1 MVNDADYMAR
11 ALVHAERGRGRTSPN
26 PIVGAVVV
34 AADGVVV
41 ATGYHERAG
50 EAHAEVRALEAA
62 GPRARGATLYCTL
75 EPCCHVG
82 MTGPC
87 TTRIA
92 DAGIRRVVSAVRD
105 PNPKVAGGGVAE
117 LRSRG
122 IDVVEGVLEEAAARA
137 NGAFFTWVRKRRPQV
152 TMKIA
157 LSCDGYVARQRGQ
170 RTRITGA
177 AVARRTHRDR
187 AAIDAVAVG
196 VGTVLCDDPLLTART
211 AWRERPLTRV
221 IFDRRLRTPP
231 GARLL
236 TTLDSGPV
244 LIMCPDD
251 AALEPR
257 AALLRSAGAR
267 IEPIRGEF
275 LPEALSR
282 LAELKVTSLILEG
295 GPTLHEAFCRARL
308 VDRVQIYVGDRALWQ
323 DPALWRDPS
332 GSSPVPWID
341 AQTLPWT
348 ALAGPRVR
356 ILGDDVCI
364 EADLDESANVHGI
377 DRSGR

>member
-1 MVNDADYMAR
+1 VVNDADYMAR
-11 ALVHAERGRGRTSPN
+11 ALVHAERGLGRTTPN

-34 AADGVVV
+34 TDDGVVV

-62 GPRARGATLYCTL
+62 GSRARGATLYSTL
-75 EPCCHVG
+75 EPCCHAG
-82 MTGPC
+82 RTGPC

-117 LRSRG
+117 LRRRG
-122 IDVVEGVLEEAAARA
+122 IDVVEGVLEEEAARA
-137 NGAFFTWVRKRRPQV
+137 NAPFFTWVRKRRPLV

-157 LSCDGYVARQRGQ
+157 LSSNGFVASRPGQ
-170 RTRITGA
+170 GTQITGP

-196 VGTVLCDDPLLTART
+196 AGTVLGDDPLLTART

-231 GARLL
+231 AARLL
-236 TTLDSGPV
+236 TTLDAGPV
-244 LIMCPDD
+244 LIMCPEDGL
-251 AALEPR
+251 AALAQKA
-257 AALLRSAGAR
+257 AALQNAGAR
-267 IEPIRGEF
+267 VEPIRGKF
-275 LPEALSR
+275 LPAALSR
-282 LAELKVTSLILEG
+282 LAELDVTSIILEG

-308 VDRVQIYVGDRALWQ
+308 IDRVQIYVGDRAL
-323 DPALWRDPS
+323 S
-332 GSSPVPWID
+332 GPSPVPWLD

-348 ALAGPRVR
+348 AFVRPRLR

-364 EADLDESANVHGI
+364 EADLDKDEHECSR
-377 DRSGR
+377 DS

>member
-1 MVNDADYMAR
+1 MVNDVDYMAR
-11 ALVHAERGRGRTSPN
+11 ALVHAERGLGRTTPN

-34 AADGVVV
+34 TDDDVVV

-50 EAHAEVRALEAA
+50 TAHADVRALEAA
-62 GPRARGATLYCTL
+62 GSRARGATLYSTL

-82 MTGPC
+82 RTGPC

-117 LRSRG
+117 LRRRG
-122 IDVVEGVLEEAAARA
+122 IDVVEGVLEEAATRA
-137 NGAFFTWVRKRRPQV
+137 NAAFFTWVRQRRPLV

-157 LSCDGYVARQRGQ
+157 LSCDGFVASRPGHRTQITGTAVARQ
-170 RTRITGA
+170 
-177 AVARRTHRDR
+177 THRDR

-196 VGTVLCDDPLLTART
+196 AGTVLGDDPLLTART

-221 IFDRRLRTPP
+221 VFDRRLRTPP

-236 TTLDSGPV
+236 TTLDAGPV

-251 AALEPR
+251 AYAALEPK
-257 AALLRSAGAR
+257 AESLRSAGAR
-267 IEPIRGEF
+267 VESIRGEF
-275 LPEALSR
+275 LPAALSR
-282 LAELKVTSLILEG
+282 LAELDVTSLILEG

-308 VDRVQIYVGDRALWQ
+308 VDRVQIYVGDRAL
-323 DPALWRDPS
+323 S
-332 GSSPVPWID
+332 GSSPVPWLD

-348 ALAGPRVR
+348 AFVRPRLR

-364 EADLDESANVHGI
+364 EADLDKDGHECSR
-377 DRSGR
+377 DS

>member
-1 MVNDADYMAR
+1 VVNDADYMAR
-11 ALVHAERGRGRTSPN
+11 ALLHAERGLGRTTPN

-34 AADGVVV
+34 TDDGVVV

-50 EAHAEVRALEAA
+50 AAHAEVRALEAA
-62 GPRARGATLYCTL
+62 GPRARGATMYSTL

-82 MTGPC
+82 RTGPC

-117 LRSRG
+117 LRRRG
-122 IDVVEGVLEEAAARA
+122 VDVVEGVLEEAAARA
-137 NGAFFTWVRKRRPQV
+137 NAAFFTWVRKRRPLV

-157 LSCDGYVARQRGQ
+157 LSSDGFVASGSGQ
-170 RTRITGA
+170 RTQITGTTA
-177 AVARRTHRDR
+177 ARRAHRDR

-221 IFDRRLRTPP
+221 IFDRRLRTPRD
-231 GARLL
+231 ARLL
-236 TTLDSGPV
+236 TTLDAGPV
-244 LIMCPDD
+244 LIMCPED
-251 AALEPR
+251 AALEPK
-257 AALLRSAGAR
+257 AESLRRAGAR
-267 IEPIRGEF
+267 VEPIGGEF
-275 LPEALSR
+275 LPGALSR
-282 LAELKVTSLILEG
+282 LAEQEVTSLILEG

-308 VDRVQIYVGDRALWQ
+308 VDRVQIYVGDRAL
-323 DPALWRDPS
+323 
-332 GSSPVPWID
+332 GHESPVPWLD
-341 AQTLPWT
+341 AQALPWT
-348 ALAGPRVR
+348 AFVRPHLR

-364 EADLDESANVHGI
+364 EADLDEDEHECSR
-377 DRSGR
+377 DS

>member
-1 MVNDADYMAR
+1 VVNDADYMAR
-11 ALVHAERGRGRTSPN
+11 ALVHAERGSGRTSPN

-34 AADGVVV
+34 TDAGVVV

-50 EAHAEVRALEAA
+50 AAHAEVRALEAA
-62 GPRARGATLYCTL
+62 GPRARGATLYSTL

-82 MTGPC
+82 RTGPC

-117 LRSRG
+117 LRRRG

-137 NGAFFTWVRKRRPQV
+137 NAAFFTWVRKNRPLV
-152 TMKIA
+152 TMKVA
-157 LSCDGYVARQRGQ
+157 LSCDGFVASRPGQ
-170 RTRITGA
+170 RTQITGA

-221 IFDRRLRTPP
+221 VFDRRLRTPP
-231 GARLL
+231 GARLF

-257 AALLRSAGAR
+257 AASLQSAGAR
-267 IEPIRGEF
+267 IERIGGAF
-275 LPEALSR
+275 LQGALSR
-282 LAELKVTSLILEG
+282 LAELDVTSLILEG
-295 GPTLHEAFCRARL
+295 GPTLHEAFYRARL
-308 VDRVQIYVGDRALWQ
+308 VDRVQIYVGDGAIRH
-323 DPALWRDPS
+323 DPS
-332 GSSPVPWID
+332 GSSPVPWLD
-341 AQTLPWT
+341 AENLPWT
-348 ALAGPRVR
+348 ALLRPRVR
-356 ILGDDVCI
+356 ILGNDLCI
-364 EADLDESANVHGI
+364 EAYLDENERKCSR
-377 DRSGR
+377 D